1 MTSRPP
7 GTRSGAA
14 LAPARVVMCV
24 GNDVSAD
31 NRVRRSARALAE
43 AGHHVTVVG
52 YSPTGEHQ
60 QLRLDDVDVV
70 LVPVA
75 WTLRDARRDKRRRHR
90 TNGLPIVGYRTRDAE
105 ALAVA
110 RLEARQRELAADP
123 QSATGP
129 RRALVEG
136 RRLVVTGR
144 RAVTWRYRNKQREVW
159 QRIDDRVGRSTA
171 GVRWQSVV
179 PEAADYDLAFSPV
192 IDALRPDVVHAHDVH
207 MVGVAD
213 GVARRA
219 AAEGRAVRWVYDAH
233 EWVPGLSR
241 YDQRTDRVVAAW
253 AQLEGRYVQRAD
265 AVVTVS
271 PQLAE
276 ALQERYALPSRP
288 AVVLNVPEQHEEP
301 GLVGVREVVG
311 LSAEPPLLVYSGGV
325 QAARGV
331 QTAVAALPELPGVHL
346 AVVAV
351 PGRGIGAV
359 RDLLGQAA
367 DLGVEDRVHALDPV
381 APDRISQFLRSA
393 TLGLIPLRHFE
404 SHEMA
409 LANKLFEYLH
419 AGLPVVVS
427 DCRAQAAFAREHG
440 VGVVHRAD
448 DPADLAR
455 AVRAALDDRSA
466 LVAAITPELL
476 AEFSWPTQA
485 RHLVEAY
492 DALLEPNRTTGG
504 AR

>member
-43 AGHHVTVVG
+43 AGHDVTVVG
-52 YSPTGEHQ
+52 YSPTGEPQ
-60 QLRLDDVDVV
+60 QLQLDGVDVR

-90 TNGLPIVGYRTRDAE
+90 TNGLPLLGYRTRDAE
-105 ALAVA
+105 ALAQA
-110 RLEARQRELAADP
+110 RLEARERELSADP
-123 QSATGP
+123 QAATAP
-129 RRALVEG
+129 RRALLEG

-159 QRIDDRVGRSTA
+159 RRVDERVGRSTA

-179 PEAADYDLAFSPV
+179 PEAADYDLAFGPV
-192 IDALRPDVVHAHDVH
+192 IDALAPDVVHAHDVH

-213 GVARRA
+213 GVVRRA
-219 AAEGRAVRWVYDAH
+219 AAGGRSVRWVYDAH

-253 AQLEGRYVQRAD
+253 AQLESQYVQRAD

-271 PQLAE
+271 PQLAL
-276 ALQERYALPSRP
+276 ALRQRYALAARP
-288 AVVLNVPEQHEEP
+288 TVVLNVPEQHEEP
-301 GLVGVREVVG
+301 GLAGVREVLG
-311 LSAEPPLLVYSGGV
+311 LDAEVPLLVYSGGV
-325 QAARGV
+325 QTARGV
-331 QTAVAALPELPGVHL
+331 QTAVAALPDLPGVHL

-351 PGRGIGAV
+351 PSRDIGAV
-359 RDLLGQAA
+359 RDLLEQAA
-367 DLGVEDRVHALDPV
+367 ALGVAERVHPLDPV
-381 APDRISQFLRSA
+381 APDLISQFLRSA
-393 TLGLIPLRHFE
+393 TLGLIPLLHFE

-427 DCRAQAAFAREHG
+427 DCRAQADFARDHG
-440 VGVVHRAD
+440 VGLVHRAD

-455 AVRAALDDRSA
+455 AVRSALDERPA
-466 LVAAITPELL
+466 LVAAITPSLL
-476 AEFSWPTQA
+476 AEYSWPTQA

-492 DALLEPNRTTGG
+492 DVLLAPDRTPGG
-504 AR
+504 AP